1 VAIPGTLCGIIIE
14 VTVLINKQLDM
25 KNLLIA
31 LLFFG
36 IISCNFNT
44 NQNNIEDNPLATI
57 DCART
62 IDFGDIQICLPEID
76 GMTECLSEPIVSLY
90 NKTIKSPDELTIA
103 LYLND
108 LTYKNRDALFVM
120 QIDDFFKIFS
130 TDFFKNQKAG
140 RKELEYMA
148 QQSSGGFITVNW
160 DEFKDQF
167 KEMLP
172 HLSPDRPVII
182 ENYSPHNDV
191 RTIVQLW
198 KYRTEYEEFVSVT
211 IFNIMLLKSRLV
223 FMTYANRYENHG
235 TISQTKAKND
245 YIIHRLVQ
253 ANK

>member
-1 VAIPGTLCGIIIE
+1 
-14 VTVLINKQLDM
+14 M
-25 KNLLIA
+25 KKLLIA
-31 LLFFG
+31 LLFLG

-44 NQNNIEDNPLATI
+44 SQNNNEDNPLAAI

-76 GMTECLSEPIVSLY
+76 GMTECLSETIVSLY
-90 NKTIKSPDELTIA
+90 NRTIKSPDELTIA

-108 LTYKNRDALFVM
+108 LTYENRDALFVM
-120 QIDDFFKIFS
+120 QMDDYFKVFS
-130 TDFFKNQKAG
+130 TEFFKNQKAG
-140 RKELEYMA
+140 RKELELIA
-148 QQSSGGFITVNW
+148 QQSSGGFVTVNW

-167 KEMLP
+167 DEMFP

-182 ENYSPHNDV
+182 ESYSPHNDV

-223 FMTYANRYENHG
+223 FMVYANRYEKHG

-245 YIIHRLVQ
+245 YIIHRIVQ
-253 ANK
+253 ANEKNI